1 MRRRHLRYFGSK
13 DVLVAEALIAEAR
26 DLTTPI
32 LELLASDRPGPER
45 AAEAVLVLDEMFE
58 SRRAHVPVYLAALAA
73 APHTPQ
79 VREGLAGLWGELTD
93 RVAADIA
100 RQRDDGLLPTWVQ
113 PPAMAALIVA
123 VVNGV
128 VVGSVLD
135 PDRFDHRAVASQFLT
150 LLLTSVATPPLDA
163 P

>member
-1 MRRRHLRYFGSK
+1 
-13 DVLVAEALIAEAR
+13 
-26 DLTTPI
+26 
-32 LELLASDRPGPER
+32 
-45 AAEAVLVLDEMFE
+45 
-58 SRRAHVPVYLAALAA
+58 
-73 APHTPQ
+73 
-79 VREGLAGLWGELTD
+79 
-93 RVAADIA
+93 VAADIA

-135 PDRFDHRAVASQFLT
+135 PDRFDHRAVAAQFLM